1 MFNVS
6 KKKKKNTR
14 KNKPPCG
21 PSKAQLW
28 AEFGSPVTSLQP
40 LDEEWQIKRNE
51 EERNKESENKKERK
65 GDIKK

>member
-1 MFNVS
+1 
-6 KKKKKNTR
+6 
-14 KNKPPCG
+14 
-21 PSKAQLW
+21 
-28 AEFGSPVTSLQP
+28 